1 MNDDSK
7 AMPFIHD
14 LGDAMRRNPVST
26 ALIGMG
32 VLWLFAGSSGARAS
46 KLARSA
52 GLDRVPD
59 VASDLVESGR
69 ARMHDVQDRISDSL
83 TDVGAKAASVASVVR
98 ENSSAALERASDL
111 GRQIPETGAELFGV
125 AKSRMTDLF
134 EEQPLLLGAIGL
146 AIGAGIAAS
155 LPSTSVEADLFGETS
170 DEFKAQARGLVD
182 HASERVTA
190 ATRDAVTA
198 AAEEARRQGLTPD
211 GVMKAVGEVGDKA
224 RRVADAAE
232 DNLRLE

>member
-170 DEFKAQARGLVD
+170 DELKAQARGLVD

>member
-1 MNDDSK
+1 MNDNSK

-170 DEFKAQARGLVD
+170 DELKAQARGLVD

>member
-1 MNDDSK
+1 MNDTSK

-32 VLWLFAGSSGARAS
+32 VLWLFAGSAGPRAS
-46 KLARSA
+46 KIARSA

-59 VASDLVESGR
+59 VASDLVETGR
-69 ARMHDVQDRISDSL
+69 ARIHDVQDRISDSMA
-83 TDVGAKAASVASVVR
+83 DVGAKAASMAGAVR
-98 ENSSAALERASDL
+98 DSSSAVLDRASDL
-111 GRQIPETGAELFGV
+111 GRQIPEAGSELFG
-125 AKSRMTDLF
+125 AARSRMTDLL

-155 LPSTSVEADLFGETS
+155 LPSTAVEADLFGDTS

-198 AAEEARRQGLTPD
+198 AADEARRQGLTPD

-224 RRVADAAE
+224 RRVVDAAE